1 MQSMAPYQRRII
13 LILIMI
19 ILTGLAFKLIDR
31 QRQAVG
37 FDIKGFLDGYKYT
50 KTFDTSDVKVE
61 ASTPVVELE
70 NSTVEAEMSIINI
83 NEADSERLQ
92 ILPGIGPVLA
102 QNIIS
107 FRDSAGHFNCADDL
121 LKVKGI
127 GRKKLSKITE
137 RIEF

>member
-1 MQSMAPYQRRII
+1 MAPYQRRII
-13 LILIMI
+13 LALIII

-31 QRQAVG
+31 QRQAMG
-37 FDIKGFLDGYKYT
+37 FDIRGFLDGYKYT
-50 KTFDTSDVKVE
+50 KTFDTSNVKVE

-70 NSTVEAEMSIINI
+70 NSKVETEMSIINI

-92 ILPGIGPVLA
+92 KLPGIGPVLA
-102 QNIIS
+102 ENIIS
-107 FRDSAGHFNCADDL
+107 FRDSTGRFSSADDL
-121 LKVKGI
+121 LRVNGI